1 MIEMLVLLLLITGV
15 CFWAIILHILL
26 KFWME
31 K

>member
-1 MIEMLVLLLLITGV
+1 MIEIIVLLLLITGV
-15 CFWAIILHILL
+15 FAWAIILHILF